1 MFEEL
6 LGEILVAAG
15 AVVVGAFAGWAIG
28 TIIYTVSEKITKS
41 SLSRMIREALWNT
54 KEEKARRILAGV
66 IHGAVQSVGT
76 NYVTIDAFLDDNPND
91 MVKVRLETT
100 EGVDNSVQERMS
112 FYAY

>member
-15 AVVVGAFAGWAIG
+15 ATVLGAFAGWAIC

-41 SLSRMIREALWNT
+41 NLSRMIREALWNS
-54 KEEKARRILAGV
+54 KEEKARHILAGV
-66 IHGAVQSVGT
+66 IHGTVQSVGT
-76 NYVTIDAFLDDNPND
+76 NYVTIDAFLDEDQNSV
-91 MVKVRLETT
+91 VKVKLETP
-100 EGVDNSVQERMS
+100 EGVDSSVQERMS